1 MGLGAS
7 EKRFFT
13 RWGYSKKTDFYE
25 LGSKLLP
32 DTDPEHA
39 DTLICDFQPPE
50 VRDINSCC

>member
-1 MGLGAS
+1 MGLGTS

-13 RWGYSKKTDFYE
+13 RWGYSKKADFYE

-32 DTDPEHA
+32 DTDPEHK

-50 VRDINSCC
+50 V